1 MPFIKDINL
10 DSLYPD
16 YASKLK
22 SGDLTFLLR
31 LTTLITLF
39 FTAGSP
45 TMKIFILLL
54 LAALASAEFEGL
66 LNSMPADVLT
76 GLMDQG
82 GLNSMPADALK
93 GLMDQGGKETMSGM
107 DSFKSGPQKYSISTP
122 FSPSLK
128 SPVAGKVLKKAAMVP
143 IKK

>member
-1 MPFIKDINL
+1 
-10 DSLYPD
+10 
-16 YASKLK
+16 
-22 SGDLTFLLR
+22 
-31 LTTLITLF
+31 
-39 FTAGSP
+39 
-45 TMKIFILLL
+45 MKIFILLL
-54 LAALASAEFEGL
+54 LATLASAEFEGL

-93 GLMDQGGKETMSGM
+93 GLMNQGGLNSMPVDALKGLMDQGGKETMSGM
-107 DSFKSGPQKYSISTP
+107 DSFKSGPQKFSMSTP